1 MRKADRIGLLA
12 GLLVVIGGMVIGMVE
27 TPQAKPGPGREVSTE
42 LRKVVLDYYT
52 AYIAYQEYEVKE
64 SAVKPDKKVK
74 PVPDRT
80 LDPGFVTTHFVDS
93 YKKMVAER
101 DKLTPKGEVGPMD
114 YDPIVCG
121 QDFPD
126 SMAGSSVVLVK
137 NSETVATLKV
147 VLAGFTPPPP
157 PTIVKLNKQK
167 QGWRI
172 DSIVCDGMDF
182 DAMYRTMKNESR

>member
-1 MRKADRIGLLA
+1 MRKAHRIGLLA
-12 GLLVVIGGMVIGMVE
+12 GLLVVIGGMAFGLVE
-27 TPQAKPGPGREVSTE
+27 TPQAKPGPGGEVSSE
-42 LRKVVLDYYT
+42 LRKVVLDYYS
-52 AYIAYQEYEVKE
+52 AYIAYQQY
-64 SAVKPDKKVK
+64 AVIADKKGK

-80 LDPGFVTTHFVDS
+80 LNPRFVTPHFIDS
-93 YKKMVAER
+93 YRKMMAEN
-101 DKLTPKGEVGPMD
+101 DKLTPKGEVGPLD

-147 VLAGFTPPPP
+147 GLAGFTPPPP
-157 PTIVKLNKQK
+157 PIIVKLNKQK

-182 DAMYRTMKNESR
+182 DAMYRTMKNEAR